1 MSWSDNDLT
10 MREIRS
16 SSCPKCLLHPR
27 HPKHIATALKA
38 PNIGVH
44 CLEAD
49 RNIPLCIT
57 NVESWTQIEQT
68 FMDHVA
74 MDHVAMDHVVMD
86 HVAFSNGQ

>member
-1 MSWSDNDLT
+1 MSWSDNHLT

-16 SSCPKCLLHPR
+16 SSFPKCLLHPR

-57 NVESWTQIEQT
+57 NELSREIEQT